1 MPEPLIEEMS
11 GGVWVTL
18 FKNRTNPEFLAT
30 LPLNERQLK
39 SIEYLKNNSNITSKI
54 YQELFDTSYRTAIR
68 DLNGLLETEI
78 IKKVGDNKGAK
89 YELR

>member
-1 MPEPLIEEMS
+1 MS

-18 FKNRTNPEFLAT
+18 FNNRTNPEFLAT